1 MLCFLSNYSLL
12 TKKMLTV
19 LKFNYNSVQ
28 RTTNPT
34 VFHISLS
41 NCRLQSEAV
50 VVELLLNDFEK

>member
-1 MLCFLSNYSLL
+1 
-12 TKKMLTV
+12 MLTV
-19 LKFNYNSVQ
+19 LKFNCNSVQ

-34 VFHISLS
+34 EFKISLS